1 MKICRFV
8 LALFFASTGAATS
21 GERHIAFERDDA
33 GWIANVNGTG
43 EKKIAGG
50 IFPAISPNG
59 TRVAFCERRKIRGS
73 SFVDI

>member
-1 MKICRFV
+1 MNICRFV
-8 LALFFASTGAATS
+8 LAFLFASTGIATV

-33 GWIANVNGTG
+33 VWIANVNGTG

-59 TRVAFCERRKIRGS
+59 TRAAFCERRKIRGE
-73 SFVDI
+73 